1 MMIRTYKELIRIPTF
16 EERFKYLQ
24 LAGRVGRKTFGH
36 ERYLNQAFYR
46 SDEWKQIRNE
56 VIARDEGC
64 DLGIPGLEIHDRIY
78 IHHMNPIA
86 LEDFFEGTSS
96 VLDPNNLICCAY
108 NTHLA
113 IHYSDERMLTS
124 KPIERRKHDTC
135 PWKQ

>member
-1 MMIRTYKELIRIPTF
+1 MIRTYKELIRIPTF

-78 IHHMNPIA
+78 IHHMNLIA
-86 LEDFFEGTSS
+86 LEDFLGGTSS
-96 VLDPNNLICCAY
+96 VLDPNNLICCTY

-113 IHYSDERMLTS
+113 IHYGNERMLTS
-124 KPIERRKHDTC
+124 KPMERRKYDTC

>member
-1 MMIRTYKELIRIPTF
+1 MIRTYKELIRIPTF

-36 ERYLNQAFYR
+36 ERYLNQVFYH

-56 VIARDEGC
+56 IIARDEGC

-78 IHHMNPIA
+78 IHHMNPIE
-86 LEDFFEGTSS
+86 LEDFLEGTSS
-96 VLDPNNLICCAY
+96 ALDPNNLICCTY

-113 IHYSDERMLTS
+113 IHYGDEKMLTS
-124 KPIERRKHDTC
+124 KPIERRKYDTC

>member
-1 MMIRTYKELIRIPTF
+1 MIRTYKELIRIPTF

-64 DLGIPGLEIHDRIY
+64 DLGVPGLEIHDRIY
-78 IHHMNPIA
+78 IHHMNPIV
-86 LEDFFEGTSS
+86 LEDFLEGTSS
-96 VLDPNNLICCAY
+96 VLDPINLICCTY

-113 IHYSDERMLTS
+113 IHYGDERMLTS